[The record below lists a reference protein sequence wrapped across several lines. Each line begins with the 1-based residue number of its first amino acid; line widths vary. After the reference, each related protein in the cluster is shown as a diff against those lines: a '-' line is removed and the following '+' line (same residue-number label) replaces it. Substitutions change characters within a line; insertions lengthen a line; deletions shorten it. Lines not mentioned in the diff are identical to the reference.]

1 MKTPTPLQLFKQWKK
16 TELASQKARD
26 EQDVLSDMAHKSS
39 VHWSRITV
47 DGFIYELT
55 IKRGN
60 YSWNTR
66 LDVKKLG
73 SVEEFSK
80 LVK

>member
-16 TELASQKARD
+16 TELALQKARD

-55 IKRGN
+55 IKGGN